1 MNLIVFL
8 SLKTALIPFSRLL
21 PTLNIM
27 GRDSRS
33 RSRRDT
39 QHRRHNHHSRRRSQS
54 HRRHQ
59 SRGHEPRRR
68 ESGARSGVDVSDLSA
83 SWNPTSSHFD
93 TNKEYGIPFP
103 RLIESTQWTRRQQIA
118 GIPVEQ
124 ITLVDVVPKG
134 IQNYGLRLLANG
146 RYVAFEMFRTRLD
159 ALIAST
165 LSKEFYRQK
174 DSFDVQ
180 KILEHFSPAN
190 SDMNDWTV
198 KTEAIKTMCENIISH
213 LMQYMPQET
222 DQALLTQIEELRRQN
237 AELTAQCQNQTAN
250 PSNPPLAPPDKSA
263 SKPAGI
269 QSFFPPPSG
278 PSPPVPSPPIKQDA
292 LHSYCRPEGS
302 AAAFGT
308 HPPEGYGKAK
318 IDAWIRKFVPKNK
331 HSEVDKLC
339 QEMID
344 TYKSCEVG
352 DQPNV
357 EAILTEWRLTSQ
369 ILSKAPI
376 ASQLR
381 LLAAVQHI
389 KQQ

>member
-39 QHRRHNHHSRRRSQS
+39 QQRRHTHHSRRRSQS

-103 RLIESTQWTRRQQIA
+103 RLIESTQWTRRQHIA

-124 ITLVDVVPKG
+124 ITLVDAVPKG

-174 DSFDVQ
+174 DSFDVH

-190 SDMNDWTV
+190 SDMNDKV
-198 KTEAIKTMCENIISH
+198 KLGEC
-213 LMQYMPQET
+213 
-222 DQALLTQIEELRRQN
+222 
-237 AELTAQCQNQTAN
+237 
-250 PSNPPLAPPDKSA
+250 
-263 SKPAGI
+263 
-269 QSFFPPPSG
+269 
-278 PSPPVPSPPIKQDA
+278 
-292 LHSYCRPEGS
+292 
-302 AAAFGT
+302 
-308 HPPEGYGKAK
+308 
-318 IDAWIRKFVPKNK
+318 
-331 HSEVDKLC
+331 
-339 QEMID
+339 
-344 TYKSCEVG
+344 
-352 DQPNV
+352 
-357 EAILTEWRLTSQ
+357 
-369 ILSKAPI
+369 
-376 ASQLR
+376 
-381 LLAAVQHI
+381 
-389 KQQ
+389 